1 MLFIC
6 AALLSFDPLVCLTF
20 ELCSANCRN
29 QYLELFIVGL
39 FLALSITIRLRIH
52 LAWSSWS
59 ALLVVPESASLFKDP
74 SSSQALSG
82 AISRGLGSFL
92 AGVAAGCWI
101 DLCGNLIGLIGHS
114 MPSEQPT
121 LTLSSMRNKESM
133 SLHAIFFTTFGHS
146 VSSIHSSTCL
156 LRPFHSTW
164 RNSVSRL
171 A

>member
-1 MLFIC
+1 MPETLHCRFIFC
-6 AALLSFDPLVCLTF
+6 SKHYCPIALVHSSRLVFLVSF
-20 ELCSANCRN
+20 
-29 QYLELFIVGL
+29 VGRPRECINVYRPI
-39 FLALSITIRLRIH
+39 F
-52 LAWSSWS
+52 
-59 ALLVVPESASLFKDP
+59 F
-74 SSSQALSG
+74 LSG
-82 AISRGLGSFL
+82 IVRDDQPRPRLFL

-114 MPSEQPT
+114 RLSEQPT
-121 LTLSSMRNKESM
+121 FTLSSLRNKESV

-164 RNSVSRL
+164 RNCVSRL